1 MPTGN
6 GHQFSYQPFGPEQL
20 SPRSTSSSAYES
32 DEEEEDDDS
41 SSEEEAPMSRRPP
54 VVRDAPPRP
63 PPRRDVSDSDDD
75 DEENESD
82 EDSDED
88 EDKDEDEEIH
98 DAISDEEESEADDD
112 MHIPSDLEQ
121 SYSSDEAER
130 VPSSPILSARH
141 TIQVVHSASTEI
153 ICTFTL
159 EELAA
164 HASDGGREILYP
176 AEIESLASASRGS
189 SRASMFRREL
199 PIRILSDLRNLNCSQ
214 EVSSDEERTPPSPDT
229 AADLENEAF
238 YKWQAERRRR
248 RVSISSSI
256 GKRTHSE
263 LSGDSDIEE
272 DGGGLDVNDVG
283 FSARK
288 MRKRQH
294 RGSLLFHDPPEP
306 RIDELEEP
314 SSGEDEREA
323 NQALSRELPYARME
337 IIDMDDL

>member
-1 MPTGN
+1 MPTGKA
-6 GHQFSYQPFGPEQL
+6 HQFSYQPFGPEQL
-20 SPRSTSSSAYES
+20 SPRSTSSSEYES
-32 DEEEEDDDS
+32 DGTDEEEEEDDAS
-41 SSEEEAPMSRRPP
+41 SSEDEAPMYRRPP
-54 VVRDAPPRP
+54 VVRAAPP
-63 PPRRDVSDSDDD
+63 PPRRDMSDSDDEE
-75 DEENESD
+75 DEEEEEEEESD
-82 EDSDED
+82 
-88 EDKDEDEEIH
+88 DEDEEIRN
-98 DAISDEEESEADDD
+98 A
-112 MHIPSDLEQ
+112 
-121 SYSSDEAER
+121 SSDEDES
-130 VPSSPILSARH
+130 VPDKDVQMSSDSEQHSPPQAGRRPTSPFISPRH
-141 TIQVVHSASTEI
+141 TFRVVESASIEV

-164 HASDGGREILYP
+164 HASDGGREILHP
-176 AEIESLASASRGS
+176 AEIESLASASRAS
-189 SRASMFRREL
+189 SRASMLRREL

-214 EVSSDEERTPPSPDT
+214 EVSSDEEAMPPSPGA

-248 RVSISSSI
+248 RVSMSSSI

-263 LSGDSDIEE
+263 LSEDSDIEE
-272 DGGGLDVNDVG
+272 DGGLDVNDVG

-294 RGSLLFHDPPEP
+294 RGSLLFQDPPEP